1 MRVSDQSCEL
11 EVPDSLVIVIAQPA
25 LAIAI
30 EDDDDLGE
38 SERPEVVVLL
48 ASGAPLAKQ
57 IVDRV

>member
-1 MRVSDQSCEL
+1 M
-11 EVPDSLVIVIAQPA
+11 IAQPA

-38 SERPEVVVLL
+38 GKRPEVAVLL

-57 IVDRV
+57 IIDRV